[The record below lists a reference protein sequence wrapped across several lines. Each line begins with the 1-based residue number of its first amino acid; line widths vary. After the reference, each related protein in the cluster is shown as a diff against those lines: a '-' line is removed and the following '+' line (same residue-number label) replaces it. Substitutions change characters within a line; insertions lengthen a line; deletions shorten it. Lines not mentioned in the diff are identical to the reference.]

1 MESKKVERVNEKVN
15 WWDISQCLA
24 FAEGT
29 IESEIEMP
37 AEDRDAMHKAFKELN
52 GIVNRNQKFSK
63 RVVEVKGQ
71 KVL

>member
-1 MESKKVERVNEKVN
+1 MESKKVERENEKVN

-29 IESEIEMP
+29 IESELNLSDD
-37 AEDRDAMHKAFKELN
+37 DRNAMHKAFKELN
-52 GIVNRNQKFSK
+52 SIVDRNQKFGNK
-63 RVVEVKGQ
+63 VVKVIGQ

>member
-1 MESKKVERVNEKVN
+1 MESKKVERENEKVN

-29 IESEIEMP
+29 IESEIDMP
-37 AEDRDAMHKAFKELN
+37 AEDRNAMHRAFKELN
-52 GIVNRNQKFSK
+52 AIVDRNQKFGK
-63 RVVEVKGQ
+63 YVVKVVGQ